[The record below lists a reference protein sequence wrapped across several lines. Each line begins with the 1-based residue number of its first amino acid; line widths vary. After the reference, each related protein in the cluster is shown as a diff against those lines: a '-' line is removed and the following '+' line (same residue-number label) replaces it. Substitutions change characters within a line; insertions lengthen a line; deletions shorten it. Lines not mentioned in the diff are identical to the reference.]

1 MFVTP
6 SLSGGGAE
14 KNLVNIINSLDD
26 SKFSITLVVFY
37 GNDNYLP
44 LIEKKVEVRKLEVR
58 SVKAG
63 VLKLR
68 SILDK
73 VRPEIV
79 FTSAEHIL
87 FFLSLYKIFRGK
99 FKLIYRLPTLPSNK
113 LYKGL
118 KGKIIASFTKS
129 ILKWSDFI
137 ICQTNEMKSE
147 VHKYYNIEDDKVY
160 FIKNMVNIEQILK
173 YSNEYIPEFSANKT
187 NIVAA
192 GSLYSAKGFDIL
204 IKAIANLIKQNRNI
218 KVYIL
223 GDETVEKGYR
233 EYLENL
239 IESLHVSEYISLLG
253 FVKNPYPYYKS
264 ADIFVLSSIKEGF
277 PNVVLEALV
286 LGTPVVA
293 TNCINFEGIID
304 SSNGLIVEKGNIESL
319 SVGLQEI
326 KVDTQ
331 FSVTLKNFD
340 YSEWFQKILLV

>member
-26 SKFSITLVVFY
+26 SKLSITLVVFY

-58 SVKAG
+58 SVKGG

-87 FFLSLYKIFRGK
+87 FFLSLYKIFKGK

-118 KGKIIASFTKS
+118 KGKIVASFTKS
-129 ILKWSDFI
+129 LLKRSDFI

-187 NIVAA
+187 NIVAS